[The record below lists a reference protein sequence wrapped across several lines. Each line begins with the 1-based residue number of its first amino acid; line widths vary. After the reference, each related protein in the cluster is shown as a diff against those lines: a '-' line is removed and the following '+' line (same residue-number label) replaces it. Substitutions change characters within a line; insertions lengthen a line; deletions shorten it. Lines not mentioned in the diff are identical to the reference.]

1 MPIWLKRESSGDGGP
16 KRRAS
21 TNFKIEKLKSR
32 EQGGKRGSIQIV
44 VEFRVGGIG
53 IHV

>member
-1 MPIWLKRESSGDGGP
+1 VLIWLKRESSGDGGP

-32 EQGGKRGSIQIV
+32 EQWGKTGSIQII
-44 VEFRVGGIG
+44 VEFRVRGIG